1 MPFMGNVIS
10 IKQIM
15 KKTDY
20 SLLLGWEGPSVADM
34 LEEFVDRYP
43 ESLNDMWDVLN
54 GVWCDLY
61 DYEIDR
67 ICILNKCAAFGIPE
81 GLSEFIVSVCY
92 DNNDLEWLLT
102 DEKSVPFRKN
112 IELGVAK
119 NIKAVADE
127 WLDDPDRMY
136 NRLYEQL
143 N

>member
-1 MPFMGNVIS
+1 
-10 IKQIM
+10 M

-20 SLLLGWEGPSVADM
+20 SLLLGW
-34 LEEFVDRYP
+34 
-43 ESLNDMWDVLN
+43 
-54 GVWCDLY
+54 
-61 DYEIDR
+61 
-67 ICILNKCAAFGIPE
+67 
-81 GLSEFIVSVCY
+81 EFIVSVCY

-127 WLDDPDRMY
+127 WLDDPDKMY
-136 NRLYEQL
+136 KKLYEQL